1 MYDLLTPL
9 TEEHLQSII
18 LFADLFCFYV
28 CFGYLLCVHI
38 RSLIASMERFIFL
51 CAVCCRFLH
60 CFPFQ
65 LSLKT
70 WVATADVLVHS

>member
-9 TEEHLQSII
+9 TDEHLQSII

-38 RSLIASMERFIFL
+38 RSLIASMERFIFCVL
-51 CAVCCRFLH
+51 FVVVSYIVFLFNYH
-60 CFPFQ
+60 
-65 LSLKT
+65 
-70 WVATADVLVHS
+70 